1 MNRTK
6 RGRLPREAPSAIC
19 CGTQCPSVRYL
30 WMQTLLIHN
39 ESAGNGQLAREELLA
54 ALQAGG
60 LVIRHCR
67 PQDPALDA
75 VLSEP
80 GDLVVL
86 AGGDG
91 TIARILAKLPPLK
104 DPGLNRH
111 IAIVPLGTA
120 NNIAQSLG
128 ILTSANVGSG
138 NEIVTAWK
146 HADVQR
152 LDVGEVT
159 GPWGANRFVE
169 AVGIGPLARTILQ
182 FKTEGVAASDSIRLG
197 REAFHHALADADL
210 LKSRIRLDNR
220 PIAGDLLLAE
230 VMNIQHAGSRLH
242 LAPSADIGDGLF
254 DVVTI
259 APDQR
264 ADMLDWVAEAD
275 GTPPPLTVTRAREI
289 SIDWL
294 GDPLRIDDYG
304 PATDR
309 YEGPVTVRFVQQKLD
324 ILVPSIVDQQPLA
337 SRITVISS

>member
-1 MNRTK
+1 
-6 RGRLPREAPSAIC
+6 
-19 CGTQCPSVRYL
+19 
-30 WMQTLLIHN
+30 MQTLLIHN
-39 ESAGNGQLAREELLA
+39 ESAGSGQLASDELLA
-54 ALQAGG
+54 ALQVGG
-60 LVIRHCR
+60 LVIRHCK

-75 VLSEP
+75 VLDEP
-80 GDLVVL
+80 SDLVVL

-91 TIARILAKLPPLK
+91 TIARILAKLPDQK
-104 DPGLNRH
+104 RH
-111 IAIVPLGTA
+111 VAIVPLGTA

-128 ILTSANVGSG
+128 ILTAANVGSG

-182 FKTEGVAASDSIRLG
+182 FKTDGVAASDSIRLG
-197 REAFHHALADADL
+197 REAFHHALADADT
-210 LKSRIRLDNR
+210 LKSRIRLDKR
-220 PIAGDLLLAE
+220 LVAGDLLLAE

-259 APDQR
+259 APNQR
-264 ADMLDWVAEAD
+264 ADMLDWVAQASD
-275 GTPPPLTVTRAREI
+275 GAPPPLTVTRAREI
-289 SIDWL
+289 SIDWH

-304 PATDR
+304 PVTDLQ
-309 YEGPVTVRFVQQKLD
+309 EGLVTVRFVQQQLD